1 MRVASFVFI
10 LALLLHLP
18 VAHAAAPLNKIA
30 AVVNGEMIT
39 SFDLQAE
46 MSPEVLRAGLDF
58 RNPAHTEAI
67 DALARKILDS
77 MIANIILTQEA
88 ERLKVTVG
96 ESEVDAELRKFTE
109 RSKLTPEEFQRQL
122 QLQRITEKTFRDR
135 IRNSILRSRLLATMV
150 GRKVVVTKEEI
161 AKYYEEHKQTFMNNQ
176 QVRFA
181 VLVYPPS
188 VDVNKYAARI
198 KSGASTFEQI
208 VREVSVGPRAQEGG
222 DLGLVHWTDLDPAW
236 RDRLTSL
243 QPGGVS
249 PVFEFNGLKGQ
260 LKLLSLSSGEGQT
273 VEEASQQIETIL
285 RDPKLQERF
294 GEYSEQLRKR
304 AVVEIRL

>member
-1 MRVASFVFI
+1 M
-10 LALLLHLP
+10 LLSLP

-46 MSPEVLRAGLDF
+46 MSPEMLRAGLDF
-58 RNPAHTEAI
+58 RNPAHAESI
-67 DALARKILDS
+67 DALARKILEA
-77 MIANIILTQEA
+77 MITNIILTQEA
-88 ERLKVTVG
+88 ERLKVSVG
-96 ESEVDAELRKFTE
+96 ESEVDGELRKFME
-109 RSKLTPEEFQRQL
+109 RSKLTAEEFQRQL
-122 QLQRITEKTFRDR
+122 QLQRVTEKAFRER
-135 IRNSILRSRLLATMV
+135 IRNGILRSRLLATMV

-161 AKYYEEHKQTFMNNQ
+161 ATYYETHKQTLMNNQ

-188 VDVNKYAARI
+188 ADATKYAARI

-208 VREVSVGPRAQEGG
+208 AREVSVGPKAQEGG
-222 DLGLVHWTDLDPAW
+222 DLGLVNWADLDTAW
-236 RDRLTSL
+236 RDRLSGM
-243 QPGGVS
+243 QPGSVS
-249 PVFEFNGLKGQ
+249 PVFDFNGLKGQ
-260 LKLLSLSSGEGQT
+260 VKLLSLSSGSGQSL
-273 VEEASQQIETIL
+273 EEASPQIESIL
-285 RDPKLQERF
+285 REPKLQERF